1 MVRRDLDEMD
11 AAADFRPVLLCFT
24 CDPYPGERADN
35 ITTRNVLELFK
46 EYNKPFQLLTKG
58 GMKAARDFDLY
69 KSGDAY
75 AATLTLLNMSRS
87 KEWEPGAPDAV
98 DRMASLYEAKK
109 RGIATW
115 VSFEPVI
122 DPEEVYSMYHAT
134 KDYVD
139 LYKIGKMNHQE
150 SDVDWRAFGMK
161 MVEMCERDGKKY
173 IIKDALRKEME
184 A

>member
-1 MVRRDLDEMD
+1 MPDDRIQSLRV
-11 AAADFRPVLLCFT
+11 AK
-24 CDPYPGERADN
+24 ERE
-35 ITTRNVLELFK
+35 IT
-46 EYNKPFQLLTKG
+46 
-58 GMKAARDFDLY
+58 
-69 KSGDAY
+69 
-75 AATLTLLNMSRS
+75 
-87 KEWEPGAPDAV
+87 
-98 DRMASLYEAKK
+98 
-109 RGIATW
+109 TW

-122 DPEEVYSMYHAT
+122 MPLYVYRLYEQT
-134 KDYVD
+134 RDFVD